1 MGYQTR
7 VNTRYKQVGS
17 NTYLDLP
24 GIISESGLIVSHLR
38 YLSHSDSRSL
48 SWKKKSV
55 TSLILLLRYIDAYQD
70 EFNSPVKLL
79 KAFSHVLSEGT
90 IDYESLEDPSGLYW
104 KPKKPQNTSD
114 IINHISQYTDYLA
127 RESGFNENLANPFRD
142 ATAAEERLNWCA
154 FYNRKKE
161 VFLSHLMSSEKSK
174 ERNRKVRMITSP
186 QTPSIKPTTT
196 KRFPKRYINELL
208 TQGFKTSTGK
218 PDYKSMAMT
227 MLMHYGG
234 LRVSE
239 LFHIYIGDIVEDVNA
254 PEEALVR
261 VYHPEYGTPPKN
273 EFKTRKDY
281 LGSEFNLKPRSKIDG
296 KLHSGWKSPLL
307 NDQNFFFDVYFS
319 SAEKSKL
326 FYQIWINY
334 LIHQRVD
341 PVKGEE
347 HPFAFT
353 NSSGQPETIA
363 NFTSKHRR
371 AVERINLIAEKHLG
385 TTAHA
390 HRHAY
395 GYRLAEY
402 GMSQVEIQ
410 KCMHQRNPNSCLV
423 YLEPTDQETRQLIKS
438 ATKDQGHNADI

>member
-17 NTYLDLP
+17 STYLDLP
-24 GIISESGLIVSHLR
+24 GIITESGLIVSHLK
-38 YLSHSDSRSL
+38 YLAHCNSRSL

-55 TSLILLLRYIDAYQD
+55 TSLILLLRYMDVYQD
-70 EFNSPVKLL
+70 KFSSPVKLL

-104 KPKKPQNTSD
+104 KPKKPQNSAD
-114 IINHISQYTDYLA
+114 IINHINQYTDYLA
-127 RESGFNENLANPFRD
+127 RESGFNENLANPFRE

-154 FYNRKKE
+154 YYNRKKE

-174 ERNRKVRMITSP
+174 ERNRKVRMVTAP
-186 QTPSIKPTTT
+186 QTPSVQSTNT
-196 KRFPKRYINELL
+196 KRFPEQYIEELL
-208 TQGFKTSTGK
+208 TKGFKTSIGK

-234 LRVSE
+234 LRASE
-239 LFHIYIGDIVEDVNA
+239 LFHIYIGDIIEDLNA

-261 VYHPEYGTPPKN
+261 VYHPDYGTSPKT

-281 LGSEFNLKPRSKIDG
+281 LGSEFNLKPRNQIIG

-307 NDQNFFFDVYFS
+307 NDKNFFFDVYFS
-319 SAEKSKL
+319 SSEQSKI
-326 FYQIWINY
+326 FYKIWINY
-334 LIHQRVD
+334 LIYQRVD
-341 PVKGEE
+341 PKKGEE
-347 HPFAFT
+347 HPYAFT
-353 NSSGQPETIA
+353 NSFGEPETIA

-371 AVERINLIAEKHLG
+371 AIERINLKPDKNLG
-385 TTAHA
+385 TTPHG

-395 GYRLAEY
+395 GFQLDEL
-402 GMSQVEIQ
+402 GLSQVEIQ
-410 KCMHQRNPNSCLV
+410 KCMHHKNPNSCLI
-423 YLEPTDQETRQLIKS
+423 YLEPSEQEVRQKINAKENHSRIK
-438 ATKDQGHNADI
+438 